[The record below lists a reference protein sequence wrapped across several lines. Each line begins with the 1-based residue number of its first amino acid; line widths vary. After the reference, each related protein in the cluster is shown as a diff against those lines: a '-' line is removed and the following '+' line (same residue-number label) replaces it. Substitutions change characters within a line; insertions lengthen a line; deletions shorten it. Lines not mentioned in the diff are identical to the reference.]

1 MLLCIMNVYITGGNK
16 SLRELAHSPVDYCAD
31 KMFSENLRNK
41 LVLDIEFSK
50 TLYKEDGI
58 LGEIDF
64 EDSNHKPK
72 EFTMTV
78 DTTVS
83 KRRILETHCTRNG
96 AYETVRQGRTCGSQ
110 QMRIPRWQDTLI
122 DSETN
127 YWDLPWEIEAHGRE
141 LGLFIR
147 WAEANDLA
155 KHNWTQENPK

>member
-1 MLLCIMNVYITGGNK
+1 MNVYITGGNK
-16 SLRELAHSPVDYCAD
+16 SLRELAHSLVDYCAD

-78 DTTVS
+78 DTTLS
-83 KRRILETHCTRNG
+83 KE
-96 AYETVRQGRTCGSQ
+96 E
-110 QMRIPRWQDTLI
+110 
-122 DSETN
+122 
-127 YWDLPWEIEAHGRE
+127 YWKLLHTKWCI
-141 LGLFIR
+141 
-147 WAEANDLA
+147 
-155 KHNWTQENPK
+155 

>member
-1 MLLCIMNVYITGGNK
+1 MNVYITGGNK
-16 SLRELAHSPVDYCAD
+16 SLRELAHSLVDYCAD

-83 KRRILETHCTRNG
+83 KRRILETIAHEMVHMKQYAKGELVDLSR
-96 AYETVRQGRTCGSQ
+96 CGS
-110 QMRIPRWQDTLI
+110 IRWQDTLI
-122 DSETN
+122 DSKTN

>member
-1 MLLCIMNVYITGGNK
+1 MNVYITGGNK
-16 SLRELAHSPVDYCAD
+16 SLRELAHSLVDYCAD

-83 KRRILETHCTRNG
+83 KRRILETIAHEMVHMKQYAKGELVDLSR
-96 AYETVRQGRTCGSQ
+96 CGS
-110 QMRIPRWQDTLI
+110 IKWQDNLI

-155 KHNWTQENPK
+155 KHNWTQENQK